1 MTYTKEEIYA
11 KLISVLVET
20 FQLHAES
27 ITPESNLF
35 SDLGLDS
42 IDAVELAI
50 QLQGYTK
57 RRMKAEE
64 FKSVQTVQDVVDI
77 IHQMLQEA

>member
-1 MTYTKEEIYA
+1 MNYTKDEIYT
-11 KLISVLVET
+11 KLIAVLADT

-64 FKSVQTVQDVVDI
+64 FKQVQTVQDVVDTI
-77 IHQMLQEA
+77 YKMLQEE